1 MTTKQRT
8 KSLSEALREIKDQKV
23 DVGPIDK
30 RLTAMKT
37 SSADSKAASGGIGK
51 AAGDGDG
58 MEPTPEQLDRVN
70 QFTRRTVQA
79 HEVAVFSTLSMN
91 DLVDRDDEFFTTD
104 TVKEFAALP
113 DPFGFVGKS
122 YMVGHDYTKL
132 PVGRIFGVDTTN
144 EHDATFLTNEI
155 YIPRTDAH
163 KSFIE
168 NIDFGVNWA
177 VSVGV
182 MLGANNCSL
191 TFCGAQMSRW
201 GFCYEGHDKSSYYV
215 EDGETDSWG
224 YPLAVDPKTPGAQKC
239 LGKMSEA
246 KDAYELS
253 QVFLG
258 AQFYASLEKSPDF
271 KGVIKA
277 ASAAKVPL
285 LGLSREEAKSLPLPH
300 LDDRA
305 AHALKNFGA
314 EWDDEGVLK
323 WVDDQDLVWNY
334 SPEDSE
340 VTCLG
345 KKDAADDAAGDTK
358 EEQDGT
364 AQAEPD
370 SEPHGEDD
378 GQQGSVGDLDAGA
391 GEGQGDSPEDGA
403 GDGDRQESAGV
414 GSDGSVEPDDAAN
427 ANNENEEKAVS
438 KAVLLKSLRAL
449 KAPATILSAVEG
461 VQGDSLDAALS
472 PVLSALNE
480 ANKAVT
486 ELTPKAALGDK
497 FLSSK
502 RAEALDW
509 YVKANQVDGK
519 GVNTDLFSKLLD
531 NAGES
536 VELIDGLIEMQKGL
550 AQAKFP
556 AATRRSSFPSDA
568 NTATGPG
575 EVSLSA
581 EDADKSVTRLHG

>member
-1 MTTKQRT
+1 MKTKTRT

-23 DVGPIDK
+23 DAGPIDK

-37 SSADSKAASGGIGK
+37 ASADSKAASGGIGK
-51 AAGDGDG
+51 AADGSDG

-91 DLVDRDDEFFTTD
+91 DLVDRDDEYFTTD
-104 TVKEFAALP
+104 TVKEFASLP

-132 PVGRIFGVDTTN
+132 PVGRIFGVDTTE
-144 EHDATFLTNEI
+144 EHDALFLTNEI
-155 YIPRTDAH
+155 YIPRTDAN

-201 GFCYEGHDKSSYYV
+201 GFCYEGHDKSSFYV

-239 LGKMSEA
+239 LGEMSEA

-314 EWDDEGVLK
+314 EWDEDGVLK
-323 WVDDQDLVWNY
+323 WVDDQSLVWNY

-345 KKDAADDAAGDTK
+345 KKDAADDSADDTK

-378 GQQGSVGDLDAGA
+378 GVEGSEPGVGGSADA
-391 GEGQGDSPEDGA
+391 GEGDDAADGSAGQPVEGSQGD
-403 GDGDRQESAGV
+403 
-414 GSDGSVEPDDAAN
+414 GSDGSVDASA

-438 KAVLLKSLRAL
+438 KAALLKSLRTL

-472 PVLSALNE
+472 PLLSALNE
-480 ANKAVT
+480 SNKAVS

-497 FLSSK
+497 FLSAK

-509 YVKANQVDGK
+509 YVKANQVEGSK
-519 GVNTDLFSKLLD
+519 GVNTDLFSKMLD
-531 NAGES
+531 NAGEN

-556 AATRRSSFPSDA
+556 AAVRRSSFPSNA
-568 NTATGPG
+568 NEPTPPG
-575 EVSLSA
+575 EVTLGKD
-581 EDADKSVTRLHG
+581 EADKSVSRLHG